1 MSRRILIGG
10 IGNVLLG
17 DDAVGPYLIYLL
29 ESQYI
34 FGDSV
39 EIADLGTPALD
50 LTHRIVGLEAVI
62 LIDCI
67 APCDHPP
74 GTVLLFDKADI
85 LRVQPAQRL
94 DPHSPALSEC
104 LMAAEMLGSTPKDV
118 LLVGIVGECFEP
130 GDFLSPAVEFAVE
143 SAVLAIL
150 SYLQQLGVPHEKRQS
165 SPAPSIW
172 WSDFPKSLPS
182 LIKEH

>member
-1 MSRRILIGG
+1 MSTRILIGG

-17 DDAVGPYLIYLL
+17 DDAVGPYVIGLL
-29 ESQYI
+29 ESGYS
-34 FGDSV
+34 FGENV

-50 LTHRIVGLEAVI
+50 LTHRIVGLDAVI

-104 LMAAEMLGSTPKDV
+104 LMTAEMLGATPKDL
-118 LLVGIVGECFEP
+118 LLVGIVGESFDP
-130 GDFLSPAVEFAVE
+130 GRPLSAAVQQAARMAVET
-143 SAVLAIL
+143 IL
-150 SYLQQLGVPHEKRQS
+150 SELQQLGISYDKRQS
-165 SPAPSIW
+165 SPVHRIW
-172 WSDFPKSLPS
+172 WSDVPQPLQ
-182 LIKEH
+182 L